1 MLEQPIVSLV
11 TTPLVAGVVGYIT
24 NKIAIKMLFRPYEPK
39 WYTLGWQGIVPKT
52 RPKLAVKISEIVGQK
67 LLAHDDFL
75 YALENN
81 DIKTKIHSIIADKL
95 KSLNAK
101 DIHAVIR
108 LSSLEDK
115 IIDNKDTINNIL
127 NNTAIS
133 VVDIFLNRQIN
144 INNFREPVFQLVKNF
159 NLEKAIDNQLENT
172 INSFLSEDK
181 TLQDILPQDILNR
194 KNDLV
199 EYLTITIMANIRRL
213 GKNDMIKAVLAQK
226 VVNFKDSMLS
236 SATGMDVLKAG
247 FINLFLSNEKI
258 EQIVENE
265 LPHITEDLSTNPV
278 IYKNIYKTIEDEID
292 NLLKK
297 PVNEVMV
304 KLGFSDNHDI
314 VLYIKN
320 HFVTNTNIL
329 DKVSALI
336 LDKLYQYSNLSI
348 KEILVLLN
356 IDIYKFIKIDV
367 MDILNAENYK
377 TMKSNMINKFTAFIS
392 SNYNK
397 IADVITEVAVKLI
410 KSNLKYALNAVNI
423 EKIVKDKINAL
434 PLPEVENILFSFM
447 KEHFKW
453 INILGFFIG
462 FVIGL
467 TQALIVFFTGVS
479 LCSLGACISL
489 SFL

>member
-1 MLEQPIVSLV
+1 MLEQPVINLI

-81 DIKTKIHSIIADKL
+81 DIKAKIHNIIAEKL
-95 KSLNAK
+95 KSLNSK
-101 DIHAVIR
+101 DIHALIR
-108 LSSLEDK
+108 LSNLEDK
-115 IIDNKDTINNIL
+115 IIDNKEVINNVL
-127 NNTAIS
+127 NNAAVAVI
-133 VVDIFLNRQIN
+133 DIFLNRKIDIN
-144 INNFREPVFQLVKNF
+144 SFREPVFNLVKNF
-159 NLEKAIDNQLENT
+159 NLEKAIDEQIEKT
-172 INSFLSEDK
+172 INSFLSENK
-181 TLQDILPQDILNR
+181 ALQDIIPQDILNR

-199 EYLTITIMANIRRL
+199 EYLTITIMANIRKL
-213 GKNDMIKAVLAQK
+213 GKNDMVKAVLAQK

-236 SATGMDVLKAG
+236 SATGMDILKAG

-278 IYKNIYKTIEDEID
+278 IYKNIYKTIEEEID

-297 PVNEVMV
+297 PVSEIIV

-329 DKVSALI
+329 EKVSALI
-336 LDKLYQYSNLSI
+336 LDKLYQYSSLTV

-377 TMKSNMINKFTAFIS
+377 LVKANMINKFTAFIS

-397 IADVITEVAVKLI
+397 IADVITEIAIKLI

-467 TQALIVFFTGVS
+467 AQALMVFFTG
-479 LCSLGACISL
+479 A
-489 SFL
+489 

>member
-127 NNTAIS
+127 NNTAVSI
-133 VVDIFLNRQIN
+133 VDIFLNKKID

-159 NLEKAIDNQLENT
+159 NLEKAIDDQLEKT

-181 TLQDILPQDILNR
+181 TLQDILPQDILSR

-377 TMKSNMINKFTAFIS
+377 TVKSNMINKFTAFIS
-392 SNYNK
+392 NNYNK
-397 IADVITEVAVKLI
+397 IADVITELAVKLI

-467 TQALIVFFTGVS
+467 AQALIIFFTRV
-479 LCSLGACISL
+479 
-489 SFL
+489 

>member
-1 MLEQPIVSLV
+1 MLEQQVINLV
-11 TTPLVAGVVGYIT
+11 TTPLVAGIVGYVT

-81 DIKTKIHSIIADKL
+81 DIKAKIHNIIAEKL
-95 KSLNAK
+95 KTLNAK
-101 DIHAVIR
+101 DIHALIR

-115 IIDNKDTINNIL
+115 IIDNKEVINNIL
-127 NNTAIS
+127 NNAAVS
-133 VVDIFLNRQIN
+133 VVDIFLNKKIDIN
-144 INNFREPVFQLVKNF
+144 SFREPVFQLVKNF
-159 NLEKAIDNQLENT
+159 NLEKAIDDQLEKT
-172 INSFLSEDK
+172 INSFLSVDK
-181 TLQDILPQDILNR
+181 TLQDILPQDILKR

-213 GKNDMIKAVLAQK
+213 GKNDMVKAVLAQK

-236 SATGMDVLKAG
+236 SASGMDILKAG

-314 VLYIKN
+314 VLYIKS

-336 LDKLYQYSNLSI
+336 LDKLYQYSNLTI

-377 TMKSNMINKFTAFIS
+377 LVKSNMINKFTAFIS
-392 SNYNK
+392 NNYNK
-397 IADVITEVAVKLI
+397 IADVITELAVKLI

-467 TQALIVFFTGVS
+467 VQALMVFFTG
-479 LCSLGACISL
+479 A
-489 SFL
+489 

>member
-1 MLEQPIVSLV
+1 MLEQQVINLV
-11 TTPLVAGVVGYIT
+11 TTPLVAGIVGYVT

-81 DIKTKIHSIIADKL
+81 DIKAKIHNIIAEKL
-95 KSLNAK
+95 KTLNAK
-101 DIHAVIR
+101 DIHALIR

-115 IIDNKDTINNIL
+115 IIDNKEVINNIL
-127 NNTAIS
+127 NNAAVS
-133 VVDIFLNRQIN
+133 VVDIFLNKKIDIN
-144 INNFREPVFQLVKNF
+144 SFREPVFQLVKNF
-159 NLEKAIDNQLENT
+159 NLEKAIDDQLEKT

-181 TLQDILPQDILNR
+181 TLQDILPQDILKR

-213 GKNDMIKAVLAQK
+213 GKNDMVKAVLAQK

-236 SATGMDVLKAG
+236 SASGMDILKAG

-314 VLYIKN
+314 VLYIKS

-336 LDKLYQYSNLSI
+336 LDKLYQYSNLTI
-348 KEILVLLN
+348 KEILMLLN

-377 TMKSNMINKFTAFIS
+377 LVKSNMINKFTAFIS
-392 SNYNK
+392 NNYNK
-397 IADVITEVAVKLI
+397 IADVITELAVKLI
-410 KSNLKYALNAVNI
+410 TSNLKYALNAVNI

-467 TQALIVFFTGVS
+467 VQALMVFFTG
-479 LCSLGACISL
+479 A
-489 SFL
+489 

>member
-1 MLEQPIVSLV
+1 MLEQQVINLV
-11 TTPLVAGVVGYIT
+11 TTPLVAGVVGYVT

-52 RPKLAVKISEIVGQK
+52 RPKLAVKISETVGQK

-81 DIKTKIHSIIADKL
+81 DIKAKIHNIIAEKL
-95 KSLNAK
+95 KTLNAK
-101 DIHAVIR
+101 DIHALIR

-115 IIDNKDTINNIL
+115 IIDNKEVINNIL
-127 NNTAIS
+127 NNAAVS
-133 VVDIFLNRQIN
+133 VVDIFLNKKIDIN
-144 INNFREPVFQLVKNF
+144 SFREPVFQLVKNF
-159 NLEKAIDNQLENT
+159 NLEKAIDDQLEKT

-181 TLQDILPQDILNR
+181 TLQDILPQDILKR

-213 GKNDMIKAVLAQK
+213 GKNDMVKAVLAQK

-236 SATGMDVLKAG
+236 SASGMDILKAG

-314 VLYIKN
+314 VLYIKS

-336 LDKLYQYSNLSI
+336 LDKLYQYSNLTI
-348 KEILVLLN
+348 KEILMLLN

-377 TMKSNMINKFTAFIS
+377 TVKSNMINKFTAFIS
-392 SNYNK
+392 NNYNK
-397 IADVITEVAVKLI
+397 IADVITELAVKLI

-467 TQALIVFFTGVS
+467 VQALMVFFTG
-479 LCSLGACISL
+479 A
-489 SFL
+489 

>member
-1 MLEQPIVSLV
+1 MLEQQAVNLI
-11 TTPLVAGVVGYIT
+11 TTPLVAGVVGYVT

-81 DIKTKIHSIIADKL
+81 DIKAKIHNIIAEKL
-95 KSLNAK
+95 KNLNAK
-101 DIHAVIR
+101 DIHALIR
-108 LSSLEDK
+108 LSNLEDK
-115 IIDNKDTINNIL
+115 IIDNKEVINNVL
-127 NNTAIS
+127 NNAAVAVI
-133 VVDIFLNRQIN
+133 DIFLNRKIDIN
-144 INNFREPVFQLVKNF
+144 SFREPVFNLVKNF
-159 NLEKAIDNQLENT
+159 NLEKAIDEQIEKT

-181 TLQDILPQDILNR
+181 TLQNILPQDILNR

-199 EYLTITIMANIRRL
+199 EYLTITIMANIRKL
-213 GKNDMIKAVLAQK
+213 GKNDMVKAVLAQK

-236 SATGMDVLKAG
+236 SATGMDILKAG

-278 IYKNIYKTIEDEID
+278 IYKNIYKTIEEEID

-304 KLGFSDNHDI
+304 KLGFNDNHDI

-329 DKVSALI
+329 DKVSSLI
-336 LDKLYQYSNLSI
+336 LDKLYQYSSLTI

-377 TMKSNMINKFTAFIS
+377 SVKANMINKFTAFIS

-397 IADVITEVAVKLI
+397 IADVITEIAIKLI

-467 TQALIVFFTGVS
+467 AQALMVFFTG
-479 LCSLGACISL
+479 A
-489 SFL
+489 

>member
-247 FINLFLSNEKI
+247 FINLFLRKKKI

-467 TQALIVFFTGVS
+467 TQALIVFFTGV
-479 LCSLGACISL
+479 
-489 SFL
+489 

>member
-1 MLEQPIVSLV
+1 MLEQQVINLV
-11 TTPLVAGVVGYIT
+11 TTPLVAGVVGYVT

-81 DIKTKIHSIIADKL
+81 DIKAKIHNIIAEKL
-95 KSLNAK
+95 KTLNAK
-101 DIHAVIR
+101 DIHALIR

-115 IIDNKDTINNIL
+115 IIDNKEVINNIL
-127 NNTAIS
+127 NNAAVS
-133 VVDIFLNRQIN
+133 VVDIFLNKKIDIN
-144 INNFREPVFQLVKNF
+144 SFREPVFQLVKNF
-159 NLEKAIDNQLENT
+159 NLEKAIDDQLEKT

-181 TLQDILPQDILNR
+181 TLQDILPQDILKR

-213 GKNDMIKAVLAQK
+213 GKNDMVKAVLAQK

-236 SATGMDVLKAG
+236 SASGMDILKAG

-314 VLYIKN
+314 VLYIKS

-336 LDKLYQYSNLSI
+336 LDKLYQYSNLTI
-348 KEILVLLN
+348 KEILMLLK

-377 TMKSNMINKFTAFIS
+377 LVKSNMINKFTAFIS
-392 SNYNK
+392 NNYNK
-397 IADVITEVAVKLI
+397 IADVITELAVKLI

-467 TQALIVFFTGVS
+467 VQALMVFFTG
-479 LCSLGACISL
+479 A
-489 SFL
+489 

>member
-1 MLEQPIVSLV
+1 MLEQPVINLI

-81 DIKTKIHSIIADKL
+81 DIKAKIHNIIAEKL
-95 KSLNAK
+95 KSLNSK
-101 DIHAVIR
+101 DIHALIR
-108 LSSLEDK
+108 LSNLEDK
-115 IIDNKDTINNIL
+115 IIDNKEVINNVL
-127 NNTAIS
+127 NNAAVAVI
-133 VVDIFLNRQIN
+133 DIFLNRKIDIN
-144 INNFREPVFQLVKNF
+144 SFREPVFNLVKNF
-159 NLEKAIDNQLENT
+159 NLEKAIDEQIENT
-172 INSFLSEDK
+172 INSFLSENK
-181 TLQDILPQDILNR
+181 ALQDIIPQDILNR

-199 EYLTITIMANIRRL
+199 EYLTITIMANIRKL
-213 GKNDMIKAVLAQK
+213 GKNDMVKAVLAQK

-236 SATGMDVLKAG
+236 SATGMDILKAG

-278 IYKNIYKTIEDEID
+278 IYKNIYKTIEEEID

-297 PVNEVMV
+297 PVSEIIV

-329 DKVSALI
+329 EKVSALI
-336 LDKLYQYSNLSI
+336 LDKLYQYSSLTV

-377 TMKSNMINKFTAFIS
+377 LVKANMINKFTAFIS

-397 IADVITEVAVKLI
+397 IADVITEIAIKLI

-467 TQALIVFFTGVS
+467 AQALMVFFTG
-479 LCSLGACISL
+479 A
-489 SFL
+489 

>member
-1 MLEQPIVSLV
+1 MLEQQVINLV
-11 TTPLVAGVVGYIT
+11 TTPLVAGVVGYVT

-81 DIKTKIHSIIADKL
+81 DIKAKIHNIIAEKL
-95 KSLNAK
+95 KTLNAK
-101 DIHAVIR
+101 DIHALIR

-115 IIDNKDTINNIL
+115 IIDNKEVINNIL
-127 NNTAIS
+127 NNAAVS
-133 VVDIFLNRQIN
+133 VVDIFLNKKIDIN
-144 INNFREPVFQLVKNF
+144 SFREPVFQLVKNF
-159 NLEKAIDNQLENT
+159 NLEKAIDEQLEKT

-181 TLQDILPQDILNR
+181 TLHDILPQDILKR

-213 GKNDMIKAVLAQK
+213 GKNDMVKAVLAQK

-236 SATGMDVLKAG
+236 SASGMDILKAG

-314 VLYIKN
+314 VLYIKS

-336 LDKLYQYSNLSI
+336 LDKLYQYSNLTI

-377 TMKSNMINKFTAFIS
+377 LVKSNMINKFTAFIS
-392 SNYNK
+392 NNYNK
-397 IADVITEVAVKLI
+397 IADVITELAVKLI

-467 TQALIVFFTGVS
+467 VQALMVFFTG
-479 LCSLGACISL
+479 A
-489 SFL
+489 

>member
-1 MLEQPIVSLV
+1 MLEQPVINLI

-39 WYTLGWQGIVPKT
+39 WYTLGCQGIVPKT
-52 RPKLAVKISEIVGQK
+52 WPKLAVKISEIVGQK

-81 DIKTKIHSIIADKL
+81 DIKAKIHNIIVEKL
-95 KSLNAK
+95 KSLNSK
-101 DIHAVIR
+101 DIHALIR
-108 LSSLEDK
+108 LSNLEDK
-115 IIDNKDTINNIL
+115 IIDNKEVINNVL
-127 NNTAIS
+127 NNAAVAVI
-133 VVDIFLNRQIN
+133 DIFLNRKIDIN
-144 INNFREPVFQLVKNF
+144 SFREPVFNLVKNF
-159 NLEKAIDNQLENT
+159 NLEKAIDEQIEKT

-181 TLQDILPQDILNR
+181 TLQNILPQDILNR

-199 EYLTITIMANIRRL
+199 EYLTITIMANIRKL
-213 GKNDMIKAVLAQK
+213 GKNDMVKAVLAQK

-236 SATGMDVLKAG
+236 SATGMDILKAG

-278 IYKNIYKTIEDEID
+278 IYKNIYKTIEEEID

-297 PVNEVMV
+297 PVSEIIV

-329 DKVSALI
+329 EKVSALI
-336 LDKLYQYSNLSI
+336 LDKLYQYSSLTV

-377 TMKSNMINKFTAFIS
+377 LVKANMINKFTAFIS

-397 IADVITEVAVKLI
+397 IADVITEIAIKLI

-467 TQALIVFFTGVS
+467 AQALMVFFTG
-479 LCSLGACISL
+479 A
-489 SFL
+489 

>member
-367 MDILNAENYK
+367 MENTDGEVFEDAKLVQQKLFIKTEYPLTKHDILRK
-377 TMKSNMINKFTAFIS
+377 T
-392 SNYNK
+392 
-397 IADVITEVAVKLI
+397 VVK
-410 KSNLKYALNAVNI
+410 
-423 EKIVKDKINAL
+423 
-434 PLPEVENILFSFM
+434 
-447 KEHFKW
+447 
-453 INILGFFIG
+453 
-462 FVIGL
+462 
-467 TQALIVFFTGVS
+467 
-479 LCSLGACISL
+479 C
-489 SFL
+489 

>member
-1 MLEQPIVSLV
+1 MLEQQVINLV
-11 TTPLVAGVVGYIT
+11 TTPLVAGVVGYVT

-81 DIKTKIHSIIADKL
+81 DIKAKIHNIIAEKL
-95 KSLNAK
+95 KTLNAK
-101 DIHAVIR
+101 DIHALIR

-115 IIDNKDTINNIL
+115 IIDNKEVINNIL
-127 NNTAIS
+127 NNTAVS
-133 VVDIFLNRQIN
+133 VVDIFLNKKIDIN
-144 INNFREPVFQLVKNF
+144 SFREPVFQLVKNF
-159 NLEKAIDNQLENT
+159 NLEKAIDEQLEKT

-181 TLQDILPQDILNR
+181 TLRDILTQDILKR

-213 GKNDMIKAVLAQK
+213 GKNDMVKAVLAQK

-236 SATGMDVLKAG
+236 SASGMDILKAG

-314 VLYIKN
+314 VLYIKS

-336 LDKLYQYSNLSI
+336 LDKLYQYSNLTI
-348 KEILVLLN
+348 KEILMLLN

-377 TMKSNMINKFTAFIS
+377 LVKSNMINKFTAFIS
-392 SNYNK
+392 NNYNK
-397 IADVITEVAVKLI
+397 IADVITELAVKLI

-467 TQALIVFFTGVS
+467 VQALMVFFTG
-479 LCSLGACISL
+479 A
-489 SFL
+489 

>member
-194 KNDLV
+194 KNALV

-467 TQALIVFFTGVS
+467 TQALIVFFTGV
-479 LCSLGACISL
+479 
-489 SFL
+489 

>member
-1 MLEQPIVSLV
+1 MLEQQVINLV
-11 TTPLVAGVVGYIT
+11 TTPLVAGVVGYVT
-24 NKIAIKMLFRPYEPK
+24 NKIAIKMLFRPYKPK

-81 DIKTKIHSIIADKL
+81 DIKAKIHNIIAEKL
-95 KSLNAK
+95 KTLNAK
-101 DIHAVIR
+101 DIHALIR

-115 IIDNKDTINNIL
+115 IIDNKEIINNIL
-127 NNTAIS
+127 NNAAVS
-133 VVDIFLNRQIN
+133 VVDIFLNKKIDIN
-144 INNFREPVFQLVKNF
+144 SFREPVFQLVKNF
-159 NLEKAIDNQLENT
+159 NLEKAIDEQLEKT
-172 INSFLSEDK
+172 INSFLSENK
-181 TLQDILPQDILNR
+181 TLHDILPQDILKR

-213 GKNDMIKAVLAQK
+213 GKNDMVKAVLAQK

-236 SATGMDVLKAG
+236 SASGMDILKAG

-278 IYKNIYKTIEDEID
+278 IYKNIYKTIEDEIN

-314 VLYIKN
+314 VLYIKS

-336 LDKLYQYSNLSI
+336 LDKLYQYSNLTI
-348 KEILVLLN
+348 KEILMLLN

-377 TMKSNMINKFTAFIS
+377 LVKSNMINKFTAFIS
-392 SNYNK
+392 NNYNK
-397 IADVITEVAVKLI
+397 IADVITELAVKLI

-467 TQALIVFFTGVS
+467 VQALMVFFTG
-479 LCSLGACISL
+479 A
-489 SFL
+489 

>member
-1 MLEQPIVSLV
+1 MLEQQVVNFI

-81 DIKTKIHSIIADKL
+81 DIKAKIHNIIAEKL
-95 KSLNAK
+95 KSLNSK
-101 DIHAVIR
+101 DIHALIR
-108 LSSLEDK
+108 LSNLEDK
-115 IIDNKDTINNIL
+115 IIDNKKVINNIL
-127 NNTAIS
+127 NNAAVS
-133 VVDIFLNRQIN
+133 VADIFLNKKID
-144 INNFREPVFQLVKNF
+144 IDEFREPVFQLVKNF

-181 TLQDILPQDILNR
+181 ILQDILPQDILKR
-194 KNDLV
+194 RNDLI

-213 GKNDMIKAVLAQK
+213 GKNDMVKAVLAQK
-226 VVNFKDSMLS
+226 VVNFKDNMLS
-236 SATGMDVLKAG
+236 SATGMDILKAG

-278 IYKNIYKTIEDEID
+278 IYKNIYKTIEDEIE

-297 PVNEVMV
+297 PVNEIMV
-304 KLGFSDNHDI
+304 KLGFNDNHDI
-314 VLYIKN
+314 VIYLKN
-320 HFVTNTNIL
+320 HFFTNSNIL

-336 LDKLYQYSNLSI
+336 LDKLYQYGNLSI
-348 KEILVLLN
+348 KEILLLLN
-356 IDIYKFIKIDV
+356 IDIYKFINIDV

-377 TMKSNMINKFTAFIS
+377 TVKSNMIKKFTAFIN

-397 IADVITEVAVKLI
+397 TADVITEITVKLI

-462 FVIGL
+462 FLIGL
-467 TQALIVFFTGVS
+467 AQVVMVLFTG
-479 LCSLGACISL
+479 A
-489 SFL
+489 

>member
-1 MLEQPIVSLV
+1 MLEQQVINLV
-11 TTPLVAGVVGYIT
+11 TTPLVAGVVGYVT

-81 DIKTKIHSIIADKL
+81 DIKAKIHNIIAEKL
-95 KSLNAK
+95 KTLNAK
-101 DIHAVIR
+101 DIHALIR
-108 LSSLEDK
+108 LLSLEDK
-115 IIDNKDTINNIL
+115 IIDNKEVINNIL
-127 NNTAIS
+127 NNAAVS
-133 VVDIFLNRQIN
+133 VVDIFLNKKIDIN
-144 INNFREPVFQLVKNF
+144 SFREPVFQLVKNF
-159 NLEKAIDNQLENT
+159 NLEKAIDEQLEKT

-181 TLQDILPQDILNR
+181 TLQDILPQDILKR

-213 GKNDMIKAVLAQK
+213 GKNDMVKAVLAQK

-236 SATGMDVLKAG
+236 SASGMDILKAG

-314 VLYIKN
+314 VLYIKS

-336 LDKLYQYSNLSI
+336 LDKLYQYSNLTI
-348 KEILVLLN
+348 KEILMLLN

-377 TMKSNMINKFTAFIS
+377 LVKSNMINKFTAFIS
-392 SNYNK
+392 NNYNK
-397 IADVITEVAVKLI
+397 IADVITELAVKLI

-467 TQALIVFFTGVS
+467 VQALMVFFTG
-479 LCSLGACISL
+479 A
-489 SFL
+489 

>member
-1 MLEQPIVSLV
+1 MLEQPIINLI
-11 TTPLVAGVVGYIT
+11 TTPVVAGVVGYIT

-81 DIKTKIHSIIADKL
+81 DIKAKIHNLIAEKL

-115 IIDNKDTINNIL
+115 IIDNKDVINKAL
-127 NNTAIS
+127 NSAAKTVI
-133 VVDIFLNRQIN
+133 DIFINKQID
-144 INNFREPVFQLVKNF
+144 INSFREPVFQLVKSF
-159 NLEKAIDNQLENT
+159 NLEKAIDEQLKKSIDT
-172 INSFLSEDK
+172 LLSDNK
-181 TLQDILPQDILNR
+181 TLQEILPSDILSRKQDLI
-194 KNDLV
+194 

-213 GKNDMIKAVLAQK
+213 GKNDKVKTVLAQK
-226 VVNFKDSMLS
+226 VVNFKDNMIS
-236 SATGMDVLKAG
+236 SATGMDILKAG

-265 LPHITEDLSTNPV
+265 LPHITEDLSTNPD

-292 NLLKK
+292 NLLQMTI
-297 PVNEVMV
+297 NEVII
-304 KLGFSDNHDI
+304 KLGFNDNNEI
-314 VLYIKN
+314 VLYIKS
-320 HFVTNTNIL
+320 HFITDTNIL
-329 DKVSALI
+329 DKVSSLI
-336 LDKLYQYSNLSI
+336 LDKLYQYSNLTV
-348 KEILVLLN
+348 KEVLKLFN

-377 TMKSNMINKFTAFIS
+377 TVKSNIINKFIEFIS
-392 SNYNK
+392 QNYNK
-397 IADVITEVAVKLI
+397 IADVITELSVKLI
-410 KSNLKYALNAVNI
+410 KNNLKYALNAVNI

-467 TQALIVFFTGVS
+467 AQALIVFFTG
-479 LCSLGACISL
+479 A
-489 SFL
+489 

>member
-1 MLEQPIVSLV
+1 MLEQPIINLI
-11 TTPLVAGVVGYIT
+11 TTPVVAGVVGYIT

-81 DIKTKIHSIIADKL
+81 DIKAKIHNLIAEKL

-115 IIDNKDTINNIL
+115 IIDNKDVINKAL
-127 NNTAIS
+127 NSAAKTVI
-133 VVDIFLNRQIN
+133 DIFINKQID
-144 INNFREPVFQLVKNF
+144 INSFREPVFQLVKSF
-159 NLEKAIDNQLENT
+159 NLEKAIDEQLKKSIDT
-172 INSFLSEDK
+172 LLSDNK
-181 TLQDILPQDILNR
+181 TLQEILPSDILSRKQDLI
-194 KNDLV
+194 

-213 GKNDMIKAVLAQK
+213 GKNDKVKTVLAQK
-226 VVNFKDSMLS
+226 VVNFKDNMIS
-236 SATGMDVLKAG
+236 SATGMDILKAG

-265 LPHITEDLSTNPV
+265 LPHITEDLSTNPD

-292 NLLKK
+292 NLLQMTI
-297 PVNEVMV
+297 NEVII
-304 KLGFSDNHDI
+304 KLGFNDNNEI
-314 VLYIKN
+314 VLYIKS
-320 HFVTNTNIL
+320 HFITDTNIL
-329 DKVSALI
+329 DKVSSLI
-336 LDKLYQYSNLSI
+336 LDKLYQYSNLTV
-348 KEILVLLN
+348 KEVLKLLN

-377 TMKSNMINKFTAFIS
+377 TVKSNIINKFIEFIS
-392 SNYNK
+392 QNYNK
-397 IADVITEVAVKLI
+397 IADVITELSVKLI
-410 KSNLKYALNAVNI
+410 KNNLKYALNAVNI

-467 TQALIVFFTGVS
+467 AQALIVFFTG
-479 LCSLGACISL
+479 A
-489 SFL
+489 

>member
-1 MLEQPIVSLV
+1 MLEQQVINLV
-11 TTPLVAGVVGYIT
+11 TTPLVAGVVGYVT

-81 DIKTKIHSIIADKL
+81 DIKAKIHNIIAEKL
-95 KSLNAK
+95 KTLNAK
-101 DIHAVIR
+101 DIHALIR

-115 IIDNKDTINNIL
+115 IIDNKEVINNIL
-127 NNTAIS
+127 NNAAVS
-133 VVDIFLNRQIN
+133 VVDIFLNKKIDIN
-144 INNFREPVFQLVKNF
+144 SFREPVFQLIKNF
-159 NLEKAIDNQLENT
+159 NLEKAIDEQLEKT

-181 TLQDILPQDILNR
+181 TLQDILPQDILKR

-213 GKNDMIKAVLAQK
+213 GKNDMVKAVLAQK

-236 SATGMDVLKAG
+236 SASGMDILKAG

-314 VLYIKN
+314 VLYIKS

-336 LDKLYQYSNLSI
+336 LDKLYQYSNLTI
-348 KEILVLLN
+348 KEILMLLN

-377 TMKSNMINKFTAFIS
+377 LVKSNMINKFTAFIS
-392 SNYNK
+392 NNYNK
-397 IADVITEVAVKLI
+397 IADVITELAVKLI

-467 TQALIVFFTGVS
+467 VQALMVFFTG
-479 LCSLGACISL
+479 A
-489 SFL
+489 

>member
-1 MLEQPIVSLV
+1 MLEQQVVNFI

-81 DIKTKIHSIIADKL
+81 DIKAKIHNIIAEKL
-95 KSLNAK
+95 KSLNSQ
-101 DIHAVIR
+101 DIHALIR
-108 LSSLEDK
+108 LSNLEDK
-115 IIDNKDTINNIL
+115 IIDNKEVINNIL
-127 NNTAIS
+127 NNAAVS
-133 VVDIFLNRQIN
+133 VADIFLNKKID
-144 INNFREPVFQLVKNF
+144 IDEFREPVFQLVNNF

-181 TLQDILPQDILNR
+181 ILQDILPQDILKR
-194 KNDLV
+194 RNDLI
-199 EYLTITIMANIRRL
+199 EYLTIIIMANIRRF
-213 GKNDMIKAVLAQK
+213 GKNDMVKAVLAQK
-226 VVNFKDSMLS
+226 VVNFKDNMLS
-236 SATGMDVLKAG
+236 SATGMDILKAG

-278 IYKNIYKTIEDEID
+278 IYKNIYKTIEDEIE

-297 PVNEVMV
+297 PVNEIMV
-304 KLGFSDNHDI
+304 KLGFNDNHDI
-314 VLYIKN
+314 VIYLKN
-320 HFVTNTNIL
+320 HFFTNSNIL

-336 LDKLYQYSNLSI
+336 LDKLYQYGNLSI
-348 KEILVLLN
+348 KEILLLLN
-356 IDIYKFIKIDV
+356 IDIYKFINIDV

-377 TMKSNMINKFTAFIS
+377 TVKSNMIKKFTAFIN

-397 IADVITEVAVKLI
+397 TADVITEITVKLI

-462 FVIGL
+462 FLIGL
-467 TQALIVFFTGVS
+467 AQVVMVLFTG
-479 LCSLGACISL
+479 A
-489 SFL
+489 

>member
-265 LPHITEDLSTNPV
+265 LPHITEDLSNNPG

-467 TQALIVFFTGVS
+467 TQALIVFFTGV
-479 LCSLGACISL
+479 
-489 SFL
+489 

>member
-52 RPKLAVKISEIVGQK
+52 RPKVAVKISEIVGQK

-447 KEHFKW
+447 KEHFK
-453 INILGFFIG
+453 
-462 FVIGL
+462 
-467 TQALIVFFTGVS
+467 
-479 LCSLGACISL
+479 
-489 SFL
+489 

>member
-356 IDIYKFIKIDV
+356 IDIYKFVKIDV

-377 TMKSNMINKFTAFIS
+377 SMKSNMINKFTAFIS

-467 TQALIVFFTGVS
+467 TQALIVFFTGV
-479 LCSLGACISL
+479 
-489 SFL
+489 

>member
-144 INNFREPVFQLVKNF
+144 INNFREPVFQLVKK
-159 NLEKAIDNQLENT
+159 LKIKKAIDNQLENT

-278 IYKNIYKTIEDEID
+278 IYKNIHKTIEDEID

-467 TQALIVFFTGVS
+467 TQALIVFFTGV
-479 LCSLGACISL
+479 
-489 SFL
+489 

>member
-115 IIDNKDTINNIL
+115 IINNKDTINNIL

-467 TQALIVFFTGVS
+467 TQALIVFFTGV
-479 LCSLGACISL
+479 
-489 SFL
+489 

>member
-1 MLEQPIVSLV
+1 MLEQQVVNFI

-81 DIKTKIHSIIADKL
+81 DIKAKIHNIIAEKL
-95 KSLNAK
+95 KSLNSQ
-101 DIHAVIR
+101 DIHALIR
-108 LSSLEDK
+108 LSNLEDK
-115 IIDNKDTINNIL
+115 IIDNKEVINNIL
-127 NNTAIS
+127 NNAAVS
-133 VVDIFLNRQIN
+133 VADIFLNKKID
-144 INNFREPVFQLVKNF
+144 IDEFREPVFQLVNNF

-181 TLQDILPQDILNR
+181 ILQDILPQDILKR
-194 KNDLV
+194 RNDLI
-199 EYLTITIMANIRRL
+199 EYLTIIIMANIRRL
-213 GKNDMIKAVLAQK
+213 GKNDMVKAVLAQK
-226 VVNFKDSMLS
+226 VVNFKDNMLS
-236 SATGMDVLKAG
+236 SATGMDILKAG

-278 IYKNIYKTIEDEID
+278 IYKNIYKTIEDEIE

-297 PVNEVMV
+297 PVNEIMV
-304 KLGFSDNHDI
+304 KLGFNDNHDI
-314 VLYIKN
+314 VIYLKN
-320 HFVTNTNIL
+320 HFFTNSNIL

-336 LDKLYQYSNLSI
+336 LDKLYQYGNLSI
-348 KEILVLLN
+348 KEILLLLN
-356 IDIYKFIKIDV
+356 IDIYKFINIDV

-377 TMKSNMINKFTAFIS
+377 TVKSNMIKKFTAFIN

-397 IADVITEVAVKLI
+397 TADVITEITVKLI

-462 FVIGL
+462 FLIGL
-467 TQALIVFFTGVS
+467 AQVVMVLFTG
-479 LCSLGACISL
+479 A
-489 SFL
+489 

>member
-1 MLEQPIVSLV
+1 MLEQQVINLV
-11 TTPLVAGVVGYIT
+11 TTPLVAGVVGYVT
-24 NKIAIKMLFRPYEPK
+24 NKIAIKMLFRPYKPK

-81 DIKTKIHSIIADKL
+81 DIKAKIHNIIAEKL
-95 KSLNAK
+95 KTLNAK
-101 DIHAVIR
+101 DIHALIR

-115 IIDNKDTINNIL
+115 IIDNKEVINNIL
-127 NNTAIS
+127 NNAAVS
-133 VVDIFLNRQIN
+133 VVDIFLNKKIDIN
-144 INNFREPVFQLVKNF
+144 SFREPVFQLVKNF
-159 NLEKAIDNQLENT
+159 NLEKAIDDQLEKT

-181 TLQDILPQDILNR
+181 TLQDILPQDILKR

-213 GKNDMIKAVLAQK
+213 GKNDMVKAVLAQK

-236 SATGMDVLKAG
+236 SASGMDILKAG

-314 VLYIKN
+314 VLYIKS

-336 LDKLYQYSNLSI
+336 LDKLYQYSNLTI
-348 KEILVLLN
+348 KEILMLLN

-377 TMKSNMINKFTAFIS
+377 LVKSNMINKFTAFIS
-392 SNYNK
+392 NNYNK
-397 IADVITEVAVKLI
+397 IADVITELAVKLI

-467 TQALIVFFTGVS
+467 VQALMVFFTG
-479 LCSLGACISL
+479 A
-489 SFL
+489 

>member
-213 GKNDMIKAVLAQK
+213 GKNDMIKAVLDQK

-236 SATGMDVLKAG
+236 SVTGMDVLKAC
-247 FINLFLSNEKI
+247 FIILFLFNEKI
-258 EQIVENE
+258 EQIV
-265 LPHITEDLSTNPV
+265 
-278 IYKNIYKTIEDEID
+278 
-292 NLLKK
+292 
-297 PVNEVMV
+297 
-304 KLGFSDNHDI
+304 
-314 VLYIKN
+314 
-320 HFVTNTNIL
+320 
-329 DKVSALI
+329 
-336 LDKLYQYSNLSI
+336 
-348 KEILVLLN
+348 
-356 IDIYKFIKIDV
+356 
-367 MDILNAENYK
+367 
-377 TMKSNMINKFTAFIS
+377 
-392 SNYNK
+392 
-397 IADVITEVAVKLI
+397 
-410 KSNLKYALNAVNI
+410 
-423 EKIVKDKINAL
+423 
-434 PLPEVENILFSFM
+434 
-447 KEHFKW
+447 
-453 INILGFFIG
+453 
-462 FVIGL
+462 
-467 TQALIVFFTGVS
+467 
-479 LCSLGACISL
+479 
-489 SFL
+489 

>member
-1 MLEQPIVSLV
+1 MLEQPVINLI

-52 RPKLAVKISEIVGQK
+52 RPKLAVKISEIVGKK

-81 DIKTKIHSIIADKL
+81 DIKAKIHNIIAEKL
-95 KSLNAK
+95 KSLNSK
-101 DIHAVIR
+101 DIHALIR
-108 LSSLEDK
+108 LSNLEDK
-115 IIDNKDTINNIL
+115 IIDNKEVINNVL
-127 NNTAIS
+127 NNAAVAVI
-133 VVDIFLNRQIN
+133 DIFLNRKIDIN
-144 INNFREPVFQLVKNF
+144 SFREPVFNLVKNF
-159 NLEKAIDNQLENT
+159 NLEKAIDEQIEKT

-181 TLQDILPQDILNR
+181 ALQDILPQDILNR

-199 EYLTITIMANIRRL
+199 EYLTITIMANIRKL
-213 GKNDMIKAVLAQK
+213 GKNDMVKAVLAQK

-236 SATGMDVLKAG
+236 SATGMDILKAG

-278 IYKNIYKTIEDEID
+278 IYKNIYKTIEEEID

-297 PVNEVMV
+297 PVSEIIV

-329 DKVSALI
+329 EKVSALI
-336 LDKLYQYSNLSI
+336 LDKLYQYSSLTV

-377 TMKSNMINKFTAFIS
+377 LVKANMINKFTAFIS

-397 IADVITEVAVKLI
+397 IADVITEIAIKLI

-467 TQALIVFFTGVS
+467 AQALMVFFTG
-479 LCSLGACISL
+479 A
-489 SFL
+489 

>member
-1 MLEQPIVSLV
+1 MLEQQVVNFI

-81 DIKTKIHSIIADKL
+81 DIKAKIHNIIAEKL
-95 KSLNAK
+95 KSLNSK
-101 DIHAVIR
+101 VIHALIR
-108 LSSLEDK
+108 LSNLEDK
-115 IIDNKDTINNIL
+115 IIDNKKVINNIL
-127 NNTAIS
+127 NNAAVS
-133 VVDIFLNRQIN
+133 VADIFLNKKID
-144 INNFREPVFQLVKNF
+144 IDEFREPVFQLVKNF

-172 INSFLSEDK
+172 INSFLSDDK
-181 TLQDILPQDILNR
+181 ILQDILPQDILKR
-194 KNDLV
+194 RNDLI

-213 GKNDMIKAVLAQK
+213 GKNDMVKAVLAQK
-226 VVNFKDSMLS
+226 VVNFKDNMLS
-236 SATGMDVLKAG
+236 SATGMDILKAG

-278 IYKNIYKTIEDEID
+278 IYKNIYKTIEDEIE

-297 PVNEVMV
+297 PVNEIMV
-304 KLGFSDNHDI
+304 KLGFNDNHDI
-314 VLYIKN
+314 VIYLKN
-320 HFVTNTNIL
+320 HFFTNSNIL

-336 LDKLYQYSNLSI
+336 LDKLYQYGNLSI
-348 KEILVLLN
+348 KEILLLLN
-356 IDIYKFIKIDV
+356 IDIYKFINIDV

-377 TMKSNMINKFTAFIS
+377 TVKSNMIKKFTAFIN
-392 SNYNK
+392 SNFNK
-397 IADVITEVAVKLI
+397 TADVITEITVKLI

-462 FVIGL
+462 FLIGL
-467 TQALIVFFTGVS
+467 AQVVMVLFTG
-479 LCSLGACISL
+479 A
-489 SFL
+489 

>member
-144 INNFREPVFQLVKNF
+144 INNFREPVFQLGKNF

-467 TQALIVFFTGVS
+467 TQALIVFFTGV
-479 LCSLGACISL
+479 
-489 SFL
+489 

>member
-336 LDKLYQYSNLSI
+336 LDKLSI

-467 TQALIVFFTGVS
+467 TQALIVFFTGV
-479 LCSLGACISL
+479 
-489 SFL
+489 

>member
-467 TQALIVFFTGVS
+467 TQALIVFFTGV
-479 LCSLGACISL
+479 
-489 SFL
+489 

>member
-127 NNTAIS
+127 NNTAVSI
-133 VVDIFLNRQIN
+133 VDIFLNKKID

-159 NLEKAIDNQLENT
+159 NLEKAIDDQLEKT

-181 TLQDILPQDILNR
+181 TLQDILPQDILSR

-467 TQALIVFFTGVS
+467 TQALMVFFTG
-479 LCSLGACISL
+479 A
-489 SFL
+489 

>member
-1 MLEQPIVSLV
+1 MLEQPVINLI

-81 DIKTKIHSIIADKL
+81 DIKAKIHNIIAEKL
-95 KSLNAK
+95 KSLNSK
-101 DIHAVIR
+101 DIHALIR
-108 LSSLEDK
+108 LSNLEDK
-115 IIDNKDTINNIL
+115 IIDNKEVINNVL
-127 NNTAIS
+127 NNAAVAVI
-133 VVDIFLNRQIN
+133 DIFLNRKIDIN
-144 INNFREPVFQLVKNF
+144 SFREPVFNLVKNF
-159 NLEKAIDNQLENT
+159 NLEKAIDEQIEKT

-181 TLQDILPQDILNR
+181 TLQNILPQDILNR

-199 EYLTITIMANIRRL
+199 EYLTITIMANIRKL
-213 GKNDMIKAVLAQK
+213 GKNDMVKAVLAQK

-236 SATGMDVLKAG
+236 SATGMDILKAG

-278 IYKNIYKTIEDEID
+278 IYKNIYKTIEEEID

-297 PVNEVMV
+297 PVSEIIV

-329 DKVSALI
+329 EKVSALI
-336 LDKLYQYSNLSI
+336 LDKLYQYSSLTV

-377 TMKSNMINKFTAFIS
+377 LVKANMINKFTAFIS

-397 IADVITEVAVKLI
+397 IADVITEITIKLI

-467 TQALIVFFTGVS
+467 AQALMVFFTG
-479 LCSLGACISL
+479 A
-489 SFL
+489 